1 MIQFN
6 SIYINLL
13 FDFFECAFIA
23 KHSCMKQLNFNHLQ
37 YFYAVAR
44 EGSVTRAAEVM
55 HVTPQTV
62 SGQLATFEEYIGA
75 PLFERYGKRLEPTAL
90 GQTTLRY
97 AEDIF
102 NLGSELS
109 RTLASH
115 DIGQVANFNVG
126 IVDAIPKVMVFEML
140 NECFDIENRFI
151 LECHEG
157 DLPSLLADLSM
168 NKLDLIISDQP
179 LPVGVSV
186 RAVSHYLG
194 QSGVTFF
201 ARKDQCE
208 EYQADFPDS
217 LHRAPFLMPGR
228 NSAQH
233 QNLASWFVQASIA
246 PKIVAEFE
254 DSALLKFF
262 GQTGRGIFCVATA
275 VERDVLEQFDVAV
288 IGRTESV
295 SDRYYG
301 ISPERKIKHPAV
313 DAVLKTAENL
323 LFD

>member
-1 MIQFN
+1 
-6 SIYINLL
+6 
-13 FDFFECAFIA
+13 
-23 KHSCMKQLNFNHLQ
+23 MKQLNFNHLQ
-37 YFYAVAR
+37 YFYAVAK
-44 EGSVTRAAEVM
+44 EGSVTRAAEAL

-62 SGQLATFEEYIGA
+62 SGQIATFESYIGA
-75 PLFERYGKRLEPTAL
+75 PLFQRYGKRLEVNSL
-90 GQTTLRY
+90 GQITLRY

-102 NLGSELS
+102 NLGNELS

-115 DIGQVANFNVG
+115 DVGQVANFNVG

-140 NECFDIENRFI
+140 NDCFDIDSRFI

-179 LPVGVSV
+179 LPIGVSV
-186 RAVSHYLG
+186 RAINHYLG
-194 QSGVTFF
+194 QSGITFF
-201 ARKDQCE
+201 ARKEDCAK
-208 EYQADFPDS
+208 YQSNFPES
-217 LHRAPFLMPGR
+217 LHQAPFLMPGR
-228 NSAQH
+228 NSALH
-233 QNLASWFVQASIA
+233 QNLESWFVQTKIA
-246 PKIVAEFE
+246 PKIVAEFD

-275 VERDVLEQFDVAV
+275 VERDVLAQFEVAI
-288 IGRTESV
+288 IGRIESV

-313 DAVLKTAENL
+313 DTVLRTSERL
-323 LFD
+323 LSK

>member
-1 MIQFN
+1 
-6 SIYINLL
+6 
-13 FDFFECAFIA
+13 
-23 KHSCMKQLNFNHLQ
+23 MKQLNFNHLQ
-37 YFYAVAR
+37 YFYAVAK
-44 EGSVTRAAEVM
+44 EGSVTRAADSL

-75 PLFERYGKRLEPTAL
+75 PLFERHGKRLEPNSL
-90 GQTTLRY
+90 GQAALRY

-102 NLGSELS
+102 NLGNELS

-115 DIGQVANFNVG
+115 DVGQVANFNVG

-140 NECFDIENRFI
+140 NDCFDIESRFI

-157 DLPSLLADLSM
+157 DLSSLLADLSM
-168 NKLDLIISDQP
+168 NKLDLIISDQA
-179 LPVGVSV
+179 LPIGVSV
-186 RAVSHYLG
+186 RAINHYLG

-201 ARKDQCE
+201 ATKKDCAK
-208 EYQADFPDS
+208 YQSDFPQS
-217 LHRAPFLMPGR
+217 LHKAPFLMPGR

-233 QNLASWFVQASIA
+233 KNLLSWFVQSKIA
-246 PKIVAEFE
+246 PKIVAEFD

-262 GQTGRGIFCVATA
+262 GQTGRGVFCVATA
-275 VERDVLEQFDVAV
+275 VERDVLAQFEVAI
-288 IGRTESV
+288 IGRIDAV

-313 DAVLKTAENL
+313 DTVLRTAERL
-323 LFD
+323 LFNQESPRR

>member
-1 MIQFN
+1 
-6 SIYINLL
+6 
-13 FDFFECAFIA
+13 
-23 KHSCMKQLNFNHLQ
+23 MKQLNFNHLQ
-37 YFYAVAR
+37 YFYAVAKQ
-44 EGSVTRAAEVM
+44 GSVTRAAELL

-75 PLFERYGKRLEPTAL
+75 QLFERHGKRLEPNGL
-90 GQTTLRY
+90 GQITLRY

-102 NLGSELS
+102 NLGNELS

-115 DIGQVANFNVG
+115 DVGQVANFNVG

-140 NECFDIENRFI
+140 NDCFDLDKRFI

-157 DLPSLLADLSM
+157 DLSSLLSDLSL

-186 RAVSHYLG
+186 RAINHYLG
-194 QSGVTFF
+194 QSGITFF
-201 ARKDQCE
+201 ARKDE
-208 EYQADFPDS
+208 SVKYQSDFPRS
-217 LHRAPFLMPGR
+217 LHQAPFLMPGR
-228 NSAQH
+228 KSAQH
-233 QNLASWFVQASIA
+233 QNLVSWFVQSKIA
-246 PKIVAEFE
+246 PKIVAEFD

-275 VERDVLEQFDVAV
+275 VERDVLAQFDVAI
-288 IGRTESV
+288 IGRVESI

-301 ISPERKIKHPAV
+301 ISPERKIKHPGV
-313 DAVLKTAENL
+313 DTVLETAQRL
-323 LFD
+323 LSKEPLTD